1 MSRIDELEQNVAELA
16 DIVRG
21 LVWGCH
27 GEDNAHNRGHDLAN
41 KTREIV
47 EKQKIAA
54 VRVTKTG
61 RKFR

>member
-1 MSRIDELEQNVAELA
+1 MSRIDEFEQNVAELA

-27 GEDNAHNRGHDLAN
+27 GDGNGHNRGHALAK

-47 EKQKIAA
+47 AKQKTEA
-54 VRVTKTG
+54 VKVTKTG